1 MKWSDLPGRHSLF
14 WKLACLLVAFCL
26 LMIWLSWSWG
36 RYMEERN
43 QFLSDDARGALTR
56 YAAEAEQ
63 AWQQRQRAGIDAW
76 LQGMQQRE
84 AGWVGVVGGD
94 LQSLSSRPLTDKE
107 IERVTFLRGLDW
119 PIHKK
124 NLPWL
129 RLPFPG
135 DPHAGNLVI
144 ELPSRF
150 MPGQYRVFWRVIT
163 NGVIP
168 GLFTLLLCVG
178 LYRLLVV
185 PLNSLRE
192 QANAWRADQLNVRLS
207 SHTTNRP
214 DELGELGRAFDHM
227 AERLQ
232 STVALQQQLL
242 RDLSHELRTPLSRL
256 RVASESE
263 QGLVQ
268 LRERIGREVDGM
280 QRLVDDTLQLAWLDT
295 ERTRL
300 PDESIQIQALWDML
314 TENACYESGWPA
326 SRLHCAVDSSCWV
339 RGHLNTLA
347 QALENILRNAIRHS
361 PNGGVV
367 SLGGQRDGDFWHL
380 WLEDQ
385 GGGVAEDDLER
396 IFSPFIRL
404 DGSRPGDGGFG
415 LGLSIAR
422 NAVQRQGGT
431 LWAQNTGVGLRLN
444 IRLLADSG
452 VASEETLLAITV
464 SQAEEKVSP
473 LVRQL
478 LWPTNCLNNTHPLEM
493 DLRAKRSS
501 QSPFS
506 LD

>member
-36 RYMEERN
+36 RYMEQRN
-43 QFLSDDARGALTR
+43 QFLSDQARVTLTG

-63 AWQQRQRAGIDAW
+63 AWRLEQSAGVDAW
-76 LQGMQQRE
+76 LHGMKQRE
-84 AGWVGVVGGD
+84 TGWVGVISGD
-94 LQSLSSRPLTDKE
+94 LQSLSSQPLTDQE
-107 IERVTFLRGLDW
+107 IERLTFLRGLDW

-124 NLPWL
+124 RLPWL
-129 RLPFPG
+129 RVPFPG
-135 DPHAGNLVI
+135 DSTAGSLVI
-144 ELPSRF
+144 ELPQRF
-150 MPGQYRVFWRVIT
+150 MPGQYRLFWRVIT
-163 NGVIP
+163 NGIIP

-185 PLNSLRE
+185 PLNQLRE

-207 SHTTNRP
+207 SSTTKRS

-263 QGLVQ
+263 QGLAQ

-280 QRLVDDTLQLAWLDT
+280 QRLVEDTLQLAWLDT
-295 ERTRL
+295 ERAPL
-300 PDESIQIQALWDML
+300 PDEAIQVQALWEML
-314 TENACYESGWPA
+314 TENACYESAWPA
-326 SRLHCAVDSSCWV
+326 SQLQCAVDSSCWV
-339 RGHLNTLA
+339 RGNLNTLA

-361 PNGGVV
+361 PSGGIVRF
-367 SLGGQRDGDFWHL
+367 GGERDGDFWHL
-380 WLEDQ
+380 WLEDE
-385 GGGVAEDDLER
+385 GGGVAEADLER
-396 IFSPFIRL
+396 IFCPFIRL

-422 NAVQRQGGT
+422 NAVKRQGGS
-431 LWAQNTGVGLRLN
+431 LWAQNTGRGLRLN
-444 IRLLADSG
+444 IRLVAESDGVSDDAIASRLAP
-452 VASEETLLAITV
+452 TV
-464 SQAEEKVSP
+464 
-473 LVRQL
+473 
-478 LWPTNCLNNTHPLEM
+478 
-493 DLRAKRSS
+493 DLCRP
-501 QSPFS
+501 QIV
-506 LD
+506 

>member
-1 MKWSDLPGRHSLF
+1 MKCNLPGRHSLF

-43 QFLSDDARGALTR
+43 QFLSDEARGTLTR

-63 AWQQRQRAGIDAW
+63 VWREQRREGVDSW
-76 LQGMQQRE
+76 LQGMRHRE
-84 AGWVGVVGGD
+84 KSWIGVIGGN
-94 LQSLSSRPLTDKE
+94 LQSLSSQSLSDKD
-107 IERVTFLRGLDW
+107 IQHLTFLRGLDW

-124 NLPWL
+124 GRPWM
-129 RLPFPG
+129 RVPFPG
-135 DPHAGNLVI
+135 DPSAGSLVI
-144 ELPSRF
+144 ELPERF
-150 MPGQYRVFWRVIT
+150 VPGRYRVFWRVIT

-185 PLNSLRE
+185 PLNHLRA

-207 SHTTNRP
+207 SRTTNRA

-263 QGLVQ
+263 EDLQA
-268 LRERIGREVDGM
+268 LRERLGREVDGM
-280 QRLVDDTLQLAWLDT
+280 QRLVEDTLQLAWLDT
-295 ERTRL
+295 ERSRL
-300 PDESIQIQALWDML
+300 PDEAIQIQALWEML
-314 TENACYESGWPA
+314 TENACYESCWSGA
-326 SRLHCAVDSSCWV
+326 QLQCSVDPSCWV

-347 QALENILRNAIRHS
+347 QALENMLRNAIRHS
-361 PNGGVV
+361 PKGGVIT
-367 SLGGQRDGDFWHL
+367 LGGRRDGQYWHL

-385 GGGVAEDDLER
+385 GGGVAEADLER
-396 IFSPFIRL
+396 IFLPFTRL

-422 NAVQRQGGT
+422 NAVQRQGGK
-431 LWAQNTGVGLRLN
+431 LWAQNTGNGLRMNL
-444 IRLLADSG
+444 RLVAEDGDASDNAF
-452 VASEETLLAITV
+452 ASEPAPTLTV
-464 SQAEEKVSP
+464 FQPQNA
-473 LVRQL
+473 
-478 LWPTNCLNNTHPLEM
+478 
-493 DLRAKRSS
+493 
-501 QSPFS
+501 
-506 LD
+506 

>member
-36 RYMEERN
+36 RYMEQRN
-43 QFLSDDARGALTR
+43 QFLSDQARVTLTG

-63 AWQQRQRAGIDAW
+63 AWRSEQSAGVDAW
-76 LQGMQQRE
+76 LHGMKQRE
-84 AGWVGVVGGD
+84 TGWVGVISGD
-94 LQSLSSRPLTDKE
+94 LQSLSSQPLTDQE
-107 IERVTFLRGLDW
+107 IERLTFLRGLDW

-124 NLPWL
+124 RLPWL
-129 RLPFPG
+129 RVPFPG
-135 DPHAGNLVI
+135 DSTAGSLVI
-144 ELPSRF
+144 ELPQRF
-150 MPGQYRVFWRVIT
+150 MPGQYRLFWRVIT
-163 NGVIP
+163 NGIIP

-185 PLNSLRE
+185 PLNQLRE

-207 SHTTNRP
+207 SSTTKRS

-263 QGLVQ
+263 QGLAQ

-280 QRLVDDTLQLAWLDT
+280 QRLVEDTLQLAWLDT
-295 ERTRL
+295 ERAPL
-300 PDESIQIQALWDML
+300 PEEAIQVQALWEML
-314 TENACYESGWPA
+314 TENACYESAWPA
-326 SRLHCAVDSSCWV
+326 SQLQCAVDSSCWV
-339 RGHLNTLA
+339 RGNLNTLA

-361 PNGGVV
+361 PSGGIVRF
-367 SLGGQRDGDFWHL
+367 GGERDGDFWHL
-380 WLEDQ
+380 WLEDE
-385 GGGVAEDDLER
+385 GGGVAEADLER
-396 IFSPFIRL
+396 IFCPFIRL

-422 NAVQRQGGT
+422 NAVKRQGGS
-431 LWAQNTGVGLRLN
+431 LWAQNTGRGLRLN
-444 IRLLADSG
+444 IRLVAESDGVSDDAIASRLAP
-452 VASEETLLAITV
+452 TV
-464 SQAEEKVSP
+464 
-473 LVRQL
+473 
-478 LWPTNCLNNTHPLEM
+478 
-493 DLRAKRSS
+493 DLCRP
-501 QSPFS
+501 QIV
-506 LD
+506 

>member
-36 RYMEERN
+36 RYMEQRN
-43 QFLSDDARGALTR
+43 QFLSDDARATLTR
-56 YAAEAEQ
+56 YASEAEQ
-63 AWQQRQRAGIDAW
+63 AWLERQHEGVDAW

-84 AGWVGVVGGD
+84 TGWVGVIGGD
-94 LQSLSSRPLTDKE
+94 LQSLSSLPLSDKD
-107 IERVTFLRGLDW
+107 ILRLTFLRGLDW

-124 NLPWL
+124 GRPWL

-135 DPHAGNLVI
+135 DSSAGSLVI
-144 ELPSRF
+144 ELPQRF
-150 MPGQYRVFWRVIT
+150 VPGRYRVFWRVIT

-185 PLNSLRE
+185 PLNNLRE
-192 QANAWRADQLNVRLS
+192 QANAWRADQLGVRLS
-207 SHTTNRP
+207 RHTTNRS

-227 AERLQ
+227 SERLQ

-263 QGLVQ
+263 QGLEQ
-268 LRERIGREVDGM
+268 LRERINREVDGM
-280 QRLVDDTLQLAWLDT
+280 QRLVEDTLQLAWLDT
-295 ERTRL
+295 ERSPL
-300 PDESIQIQALWDML
+300 PDEAIQIQALWEML

-326 SRLHCAVDSSCWV
+326 GQLQCAVDSSCWV
-339 RGHLNTLA
+339 RGNLNTLA

-361 PNGGVV
+361 PKGGVV
-367 SLGGQRDGDFWHL
+367 RLDGRRDGDFWHL

-385 GGGVAEDDLER
+385 GGGVAEADLER

-404 DGSRPGDGGFG
+404 DGSRPGNGGFG

-422 NAVQRQGGT
+422 NAVQRQGGR
-431 LWAQNTGVGLRLN
+431 LWAENTTVGLRLN
-444 IRLLADSG
+444 MQLLADVG
-452 VASEETLLAITV
+452 AV
-464 SQAEEKVSP
+464 SDDAFAA
-473 LVRQL
+473 VRRSDKPA
-478 LWPTNCLNNTHPLEM
+478 PTGDMGRP
-493 DLRAKRSS
+493 
-501 QSPFS
+501 QIV
-506 LD
+506 